1 LPRRYA
7 AFSDATSYYFPCK
20 AKFICPR
27 ISHETRIPVTS
38 SLQKGWIMISRLV
51 SPFRRKHGKMWHGR
65 TLKERYDIVIV
76 GGGVHGLATAYFLA
90 RDHGIK
96 EVAVLE
102 RRYIGYGGSG
112 RNTAIARANQRS
124 KENIP
129 LYREGLKMWPWLT
142 RELDFNLMFSPIGNL
157 NLAHSEAEV
166 AALRTMIAT
175 AQYMDVPSELLKPE
189 ECRKLIPILDI
200 SGRPRFPVMGGMYHP
215 PGGTVRHDAVVWAL
229 ARGADRLG
237 VHIHQGVEVKAIR
250 VEKEKIAGVETD
262 QGNIKTAKILNAAGG
277 YSPTISTMV
286 GLSLPITVLPLQAL
300 VSEPLKPVLHHVI
313 SSGRYHAYGYQGL
326 KGEIIT
332 GAHMDPWPT
341 YTTHTTAGYMK
352 HQAEALI
359 DLMPPLKAARFMRIW
374 GGLTDMTP
382 DMAPIISDS
391 VVGGYYMDCGWGYF
405 GFKSGPVTG
414 KYVAEWMAKE
424 ECPPIL
430 KPFHLRRFREFDL
443 QKETAS
449 TMYYTPWN

>member
-1 LPRRYA
+1 M
-7 AFSDATSYYFPCK
+7 FSRF
-20 AKFICPR
+20 
-27 ISHETRIPVTS
+27 
-38 SLQKGWIMISRLV
+38 V
-51 SPFRRKHGKMWHGR
+51 SPFNRRKKIMWQEHP
-65 TLKERYDIVIV
+65 LEDLYDVAIV

-96 EVAVLE
+96 RVAVLE

-124 KENIP
+124 KENLP
-129 LYREGLKMWPWLT
+129 LYREGLKLWPLLT
-142 RELDFNLMFSPIGNL
+142 KELDFNLMFAPIGNL

-166 AALRTMIAT
+166 AALRTIIAT
-175 AQYMDVPSELLKPE
+175 AQYMDVPSEFLNPE
-189 ECRKLIPILDI
+189 ECKKLIPILDI
-200 SGRPRFPVMGGMYHP
+200 SDRPRFPIMGGMYHP

-237 VHIHQGVEVKAIR
+237 VHIHQGVEVKGVR
-250 VEKEKIAGVETD
+250 VVKGKVVGVETD
-262 QGNIKTAKILNAAGG
+262 YGAIKTTRVLNAAGG
-277 YSPTISTMV
+277 YSPTVSAMV

-332 GAHMDPWPT
+332 GAHMDPWPS

-359 DLMPPLKAARFMRIW
+359 DLLPPLKGARFMRIW

-391 VVGGYYMDCGWGYF
+391 AVEGYYMDCGWGYF

-414 KYVAEWMAKE
+414 KYVAEWMAKG
-424 ECPPIL
+424 ECPDIL
-430 KPFHLRRFREFDL
+430 KPFHVRRFQEFDL